1 MCRFKSGSGHQH
13 GFTRESRHVE
23 GDQGMRRFLVTG
35 SSSGIGA
42 AICRRLAGPETG
54 FVVHARANLE
64 GARSVAKDLEARGA
78 RCRIVEGDLAVAET
92 AERLVAA
99 ATDAFGGVDVVVSNA
114 GFADRTRLD
123 ELTTDRFLN
132 SIHVIETAFV
142 ALMRAA
148 RAGLAA
154 GQAPRVV
161 AIGSFVA
168 HSFRT
173 DTPVFLASAAAK
185 AGLEA
190 MVRALAIELAPQK
203 ITVNAVIPGAI
214 EKDRGTHSAMT
225 PEQWRASLGR
235 IPLGRLGKPE
245 DVAAA
250 VAFLASPEA
259 GYITGQALHVN
270 GGLVI

>member
-1 MCRFKSGSGHQH
+1 
-13 GFTRESRHVE
+13 
-23 GDQGMRRFLVTG
+23 MRRYVVTG

-42 AICRRLAGPETG
+42 AICRRLAGPDTG
-54 FVVHARANLE
+54 FVVHARANVE
-64 GARSVAKDLEARGA
+64 GARGVVRDLEARGA
-78 RCRIVEGDLAVAET
+78 RAVVVDGDLAQAET
-92 AERLVAA
+92 AARLIHVAHK
-99 ATDAFGGVDVVVSNA
+99 AFGGIDVVVSNA

-123 ELTTDRFLN
+123 ELTRDRFLS

-142 ALMRAA
+142 ELMRAA

-154 GQAPRVV
+154 GTDARVV
-161 AIGSFVA
+161 AIGSFVS

-173 DTPVFLASAAAK
+173 DAPVFLASAAAK

-190 MVRALAIELAPQK
+190 MVRALAIALAPQK
-203 ITVNAVIPGAI
+203 ITVNAVVPGAI

-225 PEQWRASLGR
+225 PEQWAASVAR

-250 VAFLASPEA
+250 VAFLVSPEA
-259 GYITGQALHVN
+259 SYITGQALHVN

>member
-1 MCRFKSGSGHQH
+1 
-13 GFTRESRHVE
+13 
-23 GDQGMRRFLVTG
+23 MRRYVVTG

-42 AICRRLAGPETG
+42 AICRRLAGPDTC
-54 FVVHARANLE
+54 FVVHGRANVE
-64 GARSVAKDLEARGA
+64 GARAVLRDLEARGA
-78 RCRIVEGDLAVAET
+78 RGVVVDGDLALPDT
-92 AERLVAA
+92 AERLIEAA
-99 ATDAFGGVDVVVSNA
+99 RSAFGGVDVVVSNA

-123 ELTTDRFLN
+123 DLTSDRFLN

-148 RAGLAA
+148 RAALASGNDA
-154 GQAPRVV
+154 RVI

-173 DTPVFLASAAAK
+173 DAPVFLASAAAK

-203 ITVNAVIPGAI
+203 ITVNAVVPGAI
-214 EKDRGTHSAMT
+214 EKDLGTHSAMT
-225 PEQWRASLGR
+225 PEQWRASIAR

-245 DVAAA
+245 EVAAA
-250 VAFLASPEA
+250 VTFLVSPEA